1 MLSSE
6 PHLDADVFE
15 CIRCQCDLLSH
26 AIGNIMLQAFVV
38 NFMGLHRRKNRN
50 KNAYNVS
57 RCGSAGGLMVDERWS
72 WPGMCGARFAESR
85 RICLVFPLFVMHG
98 VLVECIGPAC
108 FCLRCCVGFF
118 CIRKEP
124 VVSACGSLGSSNISA
139 TLTSK
144 YCCCSF
150 AC

>member
-108 FCLRCCVGFF
+108 FCLRFCFGFF
-118 CIRKEP
+118 LYQKGASGVCMR
-124 VVSACGSLGSSNISA
+124 ISW
-139 TLTSK
+139 LEQYISDSDVK
-144 YCCCSF
+144 IPLL
-150 AC
+150 

>member
-50 KNAYNVS
+50 KNAYNVF

-85 RICLVFPLFVMHG
+85 RICLVFLLFVMHG

-108 FCLRCCVGFF
+108 FCLRFCFGLF

>member
-26 AIGNIMLQAFVV
+26 AIGNIMLQALVV

-108 FCLRCCVGFF
+108 LCLRCCFGFF
-118 CIRKEP
+118 LYQKAASGVCMR
-124 VVSACGSLGSSNISA
+124 ISW
-139 TLTSK
+139 LEQYISDSDVK
-144 YCCCSF
+144 ILLL
-150 AC
+150 

>member
-108 FCLRCCVGFF
+108 FCLRCCFGFF
-118 CIRKEP
+118 LYQKGASGVCMR
-124 VVSACGSLGSSNISA
+124 ISW
-139 TLTSK
+139 LEQYISDSDVK
-144 YCCCSF
+144 ILLL
-150 AC
+150 